1 MIVFGLRRDGSN
13 EGAKMKDR
21 LKYSGGGDGSST
33 IRRLSLVAIFMDR
46 LRGTYMVEEERKAS
60 SRRRY
65 STTCGG

>member
-1 MIVFGLRRDGSN
+1 MLVFSLRRDGSN

-46 LRGTYMVEEERKAS
+46 LKGTYMV
-60 SRRRY
+60 
-65 STTCGG
+65 